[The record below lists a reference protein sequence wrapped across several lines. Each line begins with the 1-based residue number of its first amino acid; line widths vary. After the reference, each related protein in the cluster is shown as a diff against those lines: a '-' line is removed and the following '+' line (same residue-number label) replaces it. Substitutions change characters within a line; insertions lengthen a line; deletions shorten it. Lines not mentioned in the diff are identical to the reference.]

1 MGKLSVLWSLK
12 SVLAWLCWG
21 LWFNDVRPGILL
33 QCNDHQMVQSSLVA
47 NGMLNSFI
55 STRLDRRHLLTCGK
69 FFTLF
74 NSRTVFQL
82 FGSKTWWGLNLFH
95 FAFLWVPFCLGIP
108 DVFKGVT
115 IHFFCS
121 AMDKQVWRLLF
132 GSRRFSLR
140 VCEKLGLKLGREWE
154 GAHADFLMVPLATR
168 VYHL

>member
-33 QCNDHQMVQSSLVA
+33 QCNDHQMVQSILVA

-55 STRLDRRHLLTCGK
+55 STRLDRRHLGICRGK

-95 FAFLWVPFCLGIP
+95 FAFLWMEFP
-108 DVFKGVT
+108 VFLKGLQFALWTRYEV
-115 IHFFCS
+115 
-121 AMDKQVWRLLF
+121 F

-154 GAHADFLMVPLATR
+154 KEHTQTS
-168 VYHL
+168 

>member
-115 IHFFCS
+115 IHFFLIWTWS
-121 AMDKQVWRLLF
+121 FNK
-132 GSRRFSLR
+132 
-140 VCEKLGLKLGREWE
+140 
-154 GAHADFLMVPLATR
+154 DFLEKFRPGRLVEENALIETLEYSRFGLGIGIWYPK
-168 VYHL
+168 HIH

>member
-33 QCNDHQMVQSSLVA
+33 QCNDHQMVQSSSLVA

-115 IHFFCS
+115 IHFFS
-121 AMDKQVWRLLF
+121 VLLWTSRYEGCF
-132 GSRRFSLR
+132 LVVVVFLCVFVRSWGSN
-140 VCEKLGLKLGREWE
+140 
-154 GAHADFLMVPLATR
+154 
-168 VYHL
+168 